1 MRRILVL
8 ISAVFILSPGAQAAS
23 YSWANRYFPEFRL
36 KPQHFGSMMMVK
48 RDPGETQYSVR
59 GGSYDGLYTADENYF
74 QPYFGSVYRSFSA
87 LRYEF
92 PQGHVF
98 CRMENE
104 CTKRYGF
111 MLSIHAGGY
120 SER

>member
-1 MRRILVL
+1 MRVL
-8 ISAVFILSPGAQAAS
+8 ILAVFILPLTAQAAG
-23 YSWANRYFPEFRL
+23 YSWANKYFPEFRL
-36 KPQHFGSMMMVK
+36 KPQHFGIIMMVK
-48 RDPGETQYSVR
+48 HKTDEPQYSVR
-59 GGSYDGLYTADENYF
+59 GGSYDGFYTVDENYF
-74 QPYFGSVYRSFSA
+74 QPHFGSVYRSFSA
-87 LRYEF
+87 LRFEF